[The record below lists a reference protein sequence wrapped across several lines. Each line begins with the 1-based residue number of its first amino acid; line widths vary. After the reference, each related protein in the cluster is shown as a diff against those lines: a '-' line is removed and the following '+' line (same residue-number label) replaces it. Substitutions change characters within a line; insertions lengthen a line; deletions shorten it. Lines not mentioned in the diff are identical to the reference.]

1 MTGHRPFVGTLR
13 IFSLTALFAG
23 LCVFAAALFS
33 CSNMS
38 DQGYASGQDTVQTQ
52 NLAAGMGRICGTID
66 QDQAISKTVT
76 PDPTSYAADSYKVYA
91 WNGTTV
97 QEDSPIYAT
106 VNDSARTFTIDL
118 PFGSWTARVDGLK
131 GATVVMRKQT
141 ATPIVLSDDN
151 PVANLSFTLDTF
163 QDASLPGSLELEL
176 NYDTS
181 AGITMIKYV
190 LTPLGGGSATEGS
203 ETFSAM
209 GNTTIF
215 ETLTPGEYSLV
226 VDFLDADGGTVLR
239 MDQTVQIYSNLT
251 TNKINGNAPY
261 IDSGTGKVNL
271 TQAVIKKYQA
281 SVIYVGGTGASDT
294 NNGTQYDPVSTLGR
308 AISIVNSSLLTT
320 SDAPDGFKIYVRDN
334 AALGSNAILAS
345 GKKINIIGTNSGEY
359 YKVSGAGTTS
369 IQSAGDLTC
378 SYINF
383 DRLNGFTIDG
393 GTAVFYSCLFTGGSA
408 ENGGGLCVSGPAIAT
423 LNYCTVSGCSAATNG
438 GGVYVND
445 DSASGT
451 AQLTLN
457 NSMIGAESEAA
468 AQAAEGKH
476 SNKAQK
482 GGGVYVGAN
491 GSISFS
497 GTNTISYNFADAYN
511 YKGYGGGICA
521 EVDTAFT
528 NCKVLHNLAAR
539 GGGIYAGNGTFTMD
553 ASCEIDGN
561 VANNEEKELG
571 FGGAIYF
578 SSDSKTFTMNGSK
591 LCDNSAFCVKDP
603 DSGCG
608 GAVYIANGTFVME
621 DGEISGNNSYNGGA
635 VSIPSTSGKFTM
647 EDGKVS
653 GNTATFGGAFYLSG
667 ASAYI
672 VVNGGEVFQNDASDL
687 GDGFFNKGGMAEI
700 NGGKVHDNDEIGL
713 YLSDVGSPAW
723 SKLNGGEISGHTECG
738 VYICNRSGNSLEM
751 TGGEIY
757 GSKVGVHN
765 EGIIGMT
772 GGKIHDN
779 TQYGVYHLGDYSKF
793 KMSGDAWVDDTNYV
807 YLAKQSS
814 GTLSQM
820 YVTAAFSATTHPVA
834 TLWPEEYSA
843 GTRVIQFAS
852 NVLATSECA
861 KFAVKPDL
869 DGAGWAV
876 KQSGIYGNLATA
888 TVYVDGSVAEEG
900 YGTKTSPCKTLAKAL
915 EKVTMANSTII
926 VSDSVEVDG
935 DITIS
940 DDAKYQGLTI
950 KKNATSTSAALTGSG
965 LPRLN
970 IEAGVKLEDLLIT
983 GFGGVNINTTNKVTL
998 NNMRFILCQS
1008 ASGGALWLKNGA
1020 EVEAKNLVTK
1030 HCEATGDHAT
1040 AGGIYINSSAILTV
1054 DGLKVIDCKADDT
1067 SSDGGGI
1074 CNMGTAILKDASIT
1088 GCTASNKGAAI
1099 YNDHGATLVL
1109 DGATKIDSEIYMAG
1123 SDGSAGP
1130 SYPIYIGSASFALA
1144 EGAGVIPLDVDVR
1157 TGTVEQF
1164 KEGEA
1169 IVQGDTGPGY
1179 DLTAEQCAAFAVPGT
1194 IYSVKY
1200 NSTTKTGNLIDSSIS
1215 GGITVNIGANIS
1227 FEIAVPKNA
1236 SDKAAF
1242 NVIDNSSGTPT
1253 IVSPDS
1259 AQIKIMQFGGT
1270 VAQANAQE
1278 VTPSFTLPSGTYELY
1293 CKAVYK
1299 GLTYDTTKEFK
1310 IAAPT
1315 TGMVLIP
1322 HGSFKRAKNADAVTS
1337 GDVYTI
1343 TLTKDFYI
1351 CDHEVTQKE
1360 WAAVMGNT
1368 QAELITAAGGS
1379 DKGSGDNFP
1388 VYYVN
1393 WYQAIAY
1400 CNKLSLAEGKT
1411 PCYSVDGV
1419 TDWAN
1424 LAFNDIPTSS
1434 DSNWNGADCNW
1445 TADGY
1450 RLPTEAEWEYA
1461 ALGDYKDDTNWNGYG
1476 DKSDSSAVVFA
1487 GYDGTN
1493 SIDGYAWYGNSSG
1506 ATHEA
1511 KGKAANSYGLYDMSG
1526 NVAEWCWDWYSSGQ
1540 YATDGNKSDPLGAP
1554 SGNFRV
1560 HRGGSWSYGASS
1572 CSAAYRDFYWPYDKL
1587 NVIGFRVVR
1596 NAP

>member
-38 DQGYASGQDTVQTQ
+38 DQGYASGQDTVQAQ

-141 ATPIVLSDDN
+141 AAPIVLNADN

-163 QDASLPGSLELEL
+163 QDASVPGSLELEL

-181 AGITMIKYV
+181 AGISMIKYV

-203 ETFSAM
+203 ETANLM
-209 GNTTIF
+209 GNTTII
-215 ETLTPGEYSLV
+215 ESLTPGEYSLV

-239 MDQTVQIYSNLT
+239 MDQIVQIYSNLT

-359 YKVSGAGTTS
+359 FKVSGAGTTS

-383 DRLNGFTIDG
+383 DRLAGFTIDG

-438 GGVYVND
+438 GGVYAND

-476 SNKAQK
+476 SNKAQS

-491 GSISFS
+491 GSISFT

-521 EVDTAFT
+521 QVDTAFT

-553 ASCEIDGN
+553 ASCEIEGN

-667 ASAYI
+667 TSAHI

-700 NGGKVHDNDEIGL
+700 DGGKVHDNDEIGL
-713 YLSDVGSPAW
+713 YLSDVGSAAW

-757 GSKVGVHN
+757 DSKVGVHN

-779 TQYGVYHLGDYSKF
+779 TQYGVYHLGDYSNF

-820 YVTAAFSATTHPVA
+820 YVAAAFTTTTHPVA

-876 KQSGIYGNLATA
+876 KQSAVYGNLATA

-900 YGTKTSPCKTLAKAL
+900 SGTKTSPCKTLANAL
-915 EKVTMANSTII
+915 TKVTMANSTII
-926 VSDSVEVDG
+926 VKNSTNETG
-935 DITIS
+935 DITIPN
-940 DDAKYQGLTI
+940 DAKYKGLTI
-950 KKNATSTSAALTGSG
+950 KSAQGVDGLVINGSSYELTVRAGIKIENLSFNSWGGINIYAT
-965 LPRLN
+965 
-970 IEAGVKLEDLLIT
+970 D
-983 GFGGVNINTTNKVTL
+983 KVTL
-998 NNMRFILCQS
+998 NDVSVYFGQS
-1008 ASGGALWLKNGA
+1008 FSGGALYLYSDA
-1020 EVEAKNLVTK
+1020 EVEASNLTISGCK
-1030 HCEATGDHAT
+1030 ATGTSAT
-1040 AGGIYINSSAILTV
+1040 AGGIYVGSTAIFTV
-1054 DGLKVIDCKADDT
+1054 DGLTMTGCKADDT
-1067 SSDGGGI
+1067 NSDGGGI

-1099 YNDHGATLVL
+1099 YNGHGATLVL

-1157 TGTVEQF
+1157 TGTDEQF

-1169 IVQGDTGPGY
+1169 IVQGDTGAGY

-1227 FEIAVPKNA
+1227 FEIAVPK
-1236 SDKAAF
+1236 KAGDVAEF

-1253 IVSPDS
+1253 IVTPAS

-1278 VTPSFTLPSGTYELY
+1278 VTPSFTLPSGSYELY

-1299 GLTYDTTKEFK
+1299 GLTYDTTKAFT
-1310 IAAPT
+1310 IVAPT

-1322 HGSFKRAKNADAVTS
+1322 AGTFRRAKDADVATN
-1337 GDVYTI
+1337 GDVYTV
-1343 TLTKDFYI
+1343 TLTKGFYM

-1360 WAAVMGNT
+1360 FYDVMGVTQAQLIAAVSG
-1368 QAELITAAGGS
+1368 E
-1379 DKGSGDNFP
+1379 DKGSGDNYP

-1393 WYQAIAY
+1393 WYHAIAY
-1400 CNKLSLAEGKT
+1400 CNKLSLKEGKT
-1411 PCYSVDGV
+1411 PCYEVTGVDFAAL
-1419 TDWAN
+1419 TFDQ
-1424 LAFNDIPTSS
+1424 IPTSY
-1434 DSNWNGADCNW
+1434 DATWNAASCVW
-1445 TADGY
+1445 AADGY

-1461 ALGDYKDDTNWNGYG
+1461 ALGDYKDIPNWNGYG
-1476 DKSDSSAVVFA
+1476 DTSNSSAVVFA
-1487 GYDGTN
+1487 GYNGSD
-1493 SIDGYAWYGNSSG
+1493 SIGDYAWHSGNASNK
-1506 ATHEA
+1506 THEV
-1511 KGKAANSYGLYDMSG
+1511 KKKSPNSHGLCDMSG
-1526 NVAEWCWDWYSSGQ
+1526 NVREWCWDWYDSGQ
-1540 YATDGNKSDPLGAP
+1540 YATDGNKSDP
-1554 SGNFRV
+1554 R
-1560 HRGGSWSYGASS
+1560 GASS
-1572 CSAAYRDFYWPYDKL
+1572 CSYRVSRGGCWINDAGSCSVANRDYDDPNYRYVGL
-1587 NVIGFRVVR
+1587 GFRVVR